1 MSRMIDALCM
11 SGAYPFRY
19 LSMNTEAVA
28 SKLAS
33 EGFKHCVMFNLT
45 ALFHRDPWW
54 ANVDFANEDPKV
66 DCTIHKLAVF
76 NPDYED
82 KVRIREYVKMGYVG
96 FITSPIYHGYRI
108 MRRGVINNLIEA
120 LNNGA
125 IVILNLLEDLRQM
138 HRAYSFRYRIM
149 LGELSDALRTLKNTA
164 EKRGEEFRVLLSHFP
179 YNDLANLRSLYSGDV
194 YVDFA
199 SSQVLGAP
207 YTHIEELAKLYGVS
221 RLVLSTG
228 FIMKYP
234 KSSILKL
241 QLSKIQDKDK
251 EAISSVNAGRLYG
264 IRT

>member
-1 MSRMIDALCM
+1 MIDALCM
-11 SGAYPFRY
+11 SGTYPFRY
-19 LSMNTEAVA
+19 LSMSTEAVA
-28 SKLAS
+28 SKLAL
-33 EGFKHCVMFNLT
+33 EGFRHCVMFNLT

-54 ANVDFANEDPKV
+54 ANVEFAKEDPSV
-66 DCTIHKLAVF
+66 NCTIHKLAVF

-82 KVRIREYVKMGYVG
+82 KLRIREYSKMGYVG

-108 MRRGVINNLIEA
+108 MRRSVISNLIEA
-120 LNNGA
+120 LSNGA
-125 IVILNLLEDLRQM
+125 VVILNLLEDLRQM

-149 LGELSDALRTLKNTA
+149 LGELNDALMTLKTTV
-164 EKRGEEFRVLLSHFP
+164 KRESGEFRVLLSHFP
-179 YNDLANLRSLYSGDV
+179 YNDLVNLRSLYNGDI

-207 YTHIEELAKLYGVS
+207 YSHIEELVKLYGAS

-251 EAISSVNAGRLYG
+251 EAISSINAGGLYG

>member
-1 MSRMIDALCM
+1 MIDALCM

-19 LSMNTEAVA
+19 LSMSTEAVA

-33 EGFKHCVMFNLT
+33 EGFKHCLMFNLT

-54 ANVDFANEDPKV
+54 ANVEFAREDPKV
-66 DCTIHKLAVF
+66 DCSIHKLAVF

-82 KVRIREYVKMGYVG
+82 KLRIREYSRMGYVG
-96 FITSPIYHGYRI
+96 FVTSPIYHGYRL
-108 MRRGVINNLIEA
+108 MRRSVISNLTEA
-120 LNNGA
+120 LSHGA
-125 IVILNLLEDLRQM
+125 VVILNLLEDLRQM

-149 LGELSDALRTLKNTA
+149 LGELSEALKNIVN
-164 EKRGEEFRVLLSHFP
+164 KGDGEVKVLLSHFP
-179 YNDLANLRSLYSGDV
+179 YNDLAGLRSLYNGDV

-207 YTHIEELAKLYGVS
+207 YNHVEELVKLYGAS

-228 FIMKYP
+228 FMMKYP

-264 IRT
+264 IK